1 MQVVVDALRHG
12 FLNVSLISDGQGGS
26 ALYPA
31 DQCDLHVI
39 CGTVVPQKHYNER
52 CEISSCLQLAWVN
65 LLCFDEAHHA
75 TGNHPYALL
84 MKVIRLHDVTVST
97 MPPDQD
103 AQTLSD

>member
-1 MQVVVDALRHG
+1 MVRVAQHY
-12 FLNVSLISDGQGGS
+12 SLLTS
-26 ALYPA
+26 
-31 DQCDLHVI
+31 VI
-39 CGTVVPQKHYNER
+39 CMSSAALWYYRNSTMKR

-65 LLCFDEAHHA
+65 VLCFDEAHHA